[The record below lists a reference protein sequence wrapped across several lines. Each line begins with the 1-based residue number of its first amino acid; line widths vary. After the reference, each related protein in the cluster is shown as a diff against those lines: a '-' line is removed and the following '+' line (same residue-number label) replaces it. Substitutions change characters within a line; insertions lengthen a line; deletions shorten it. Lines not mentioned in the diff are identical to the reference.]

1 MTQGGHQHQ
10 PKQDVE
16 AGPRYTGLPQPP
28 RPRVHSHNG
37 HEAEVETL
45 DEGPGVELGEDGGPG
60 GDVGEEEQHRD
71 QHWPRHTRGSGA

>member
-1 MTQGGHQHQ
+1 MTQGGHKHQ
-10 PKQDVE
+10 PQQDVE
-16 AGPRYTGLPQPP
+16 AGPGHTGLPQPP
-28 RPRVHSHNG
+28 RPRAHSHDG

-71 QHWPRHTRGSGA
+71 QHWPRHTWGSGA